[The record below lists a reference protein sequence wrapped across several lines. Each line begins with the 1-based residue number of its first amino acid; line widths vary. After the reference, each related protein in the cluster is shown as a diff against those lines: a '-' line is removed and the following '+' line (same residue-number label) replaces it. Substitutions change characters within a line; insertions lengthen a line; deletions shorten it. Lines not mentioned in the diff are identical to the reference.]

1 MNTSIIKITKK
12 QHENAENAEKAIK
25 SMISSAL
32 IIFHGEKP
40 YWVAVGHLD
49 SNFQWQLKVFY
60 TEILFLGSSRHS
72 MFASTIAQL

>member
-1 MNTSIIKITKK
+1 VNTSIIKITKK

-49 SNFQWQLKVFY
+49 SNFQ
-60 TEILFLGSSRHS
+60 
-72 MFASTIAQL
+72 